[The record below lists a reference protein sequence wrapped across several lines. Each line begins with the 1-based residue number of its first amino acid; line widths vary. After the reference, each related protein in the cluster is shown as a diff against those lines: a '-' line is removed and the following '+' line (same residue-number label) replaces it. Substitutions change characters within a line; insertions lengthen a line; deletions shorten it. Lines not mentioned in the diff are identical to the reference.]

1 MEKKKILI
9 VDDEESLAKV
19 YKLLIENTGKYEV
32 WKETKG
38 AKAFS
43 TAKKFMPDLILLD
56 IMMPDMDGGTVAA
69 QLKEDDVTKDIP
81 VVFVSAAITKEEEE
95 NEQGIIKGG
104 YPILAKPV
112 PLEKLLET
120 IEKYT
125 NKSPGSDGKKEG
137 PSKGQEGKGQWK
149 ERRKHKRVKTINL
162 LSYECI
168 DESNIPLEQGM
179 GRILDISQGGLYLE
193 TRTLI
198 ESKKILLSTN
208 DNKEDLMD
216 VEGKVIYSERTGH
229 ETFHTGIEFHV
240 DDEKA
245 RRFVVELI
253 KVFNVQK
260 NR

>member
-1 MEKKKILI
+1 MKKKKILI
-9 VDDEESLAKV
+9 VDDEESLVRV

-56 IMMPDMDGGTVAA
+56 IMMPDVDGGTVAA
-69 QLKEDDVTKDIP
+69 QLKEDEDTKDIP
-81 VVFVSAAITKEEEE
+81 VVFVSAAITKEEEK
-95 NEQGIIKGG
+95 NEEGIIKGG

-112 PLEKLLET
+112 PMDKLLEA

-125 NKSPGSDGKKEG
+125 NNSSGSDMKDG
-137 PSKGQEGKGQWK
+137 PSKETEQADQRK
-149 ERRKHKRVKTINL
+149 ERRKHKRVKTVSL

-168 DESNIPLEQGM
+168 DKNNILIERGM
-179 GRILDISQGGLYLE
+179 GRILDISQGGLYIE
-193 TRTLI
+193 TPNLI
-198 ESKKILLSTN
+198 DSEKILLSTN
-208 DNKEDLMD
+208 DIKEDLVD

-229 ETFHTGIEFHV
+229 ETFRTGVEFHV
-240 DDEKA
+240 NDEKA
-245 RRFVVELI
+245 RKFVVELI
-253 KVFNVQK
+253 RVFNVQK

>member
-19 YKLLIENTGKYEV
+19 FKLLIENTGKYEV

-43 TAKKFMPDLILLD
+43 AAKKFMPDLILLD
-56 IMMPDMDGGTVAA
+56 IMMPDVDGGAVAE
-69 QLKEDDVTKDIP
+69 QLKEDDDTKDIP
-81 VVFVSAAITKEEEE
+81 IVFISAAITKEEEE
-95 NEQGIIKGG
+95 NEQGTIKGG

-112 PLEKLLET
+112 PMDKLLKT
-120 IEKYT
+120 IEKFT
-125 NKSPGSDGKKEG
+125 NTVPESNSEKAG
-137 PSKGQEGKGQWK
+137 PSEDPKGNAPWK
-149 ERRKHKRVKTINL
+149 ERRVHKRVKTLNL
-162 LSYECI
+162 LSYEGI
-168 DESNIPLEQGM
+168 DESNIPLERGM

-193 TRTLI
+193 TRSI
-198 ESKKILLSTN
+198 IDSKKILLSTN
-208 DNKEDLMD
+208 DIKEDLMD
-216 VEGKVIYSERTGH
+216 VEGEVIYSEKTGH

-253 KVFNVQK
+253 KVFNMQK

>member
-9 VDDEESLAKV
+9 VDDEESLARV

-43 TAKKFMPDLILLD
+43 VAKKFMPDLILLD
-56 IMMPDMDGGTVAA
+56 IMMPDVDGGTVAG
-69 QLKEDDVTKDIP
+69 QLKEDEDTKDIP

-112 PLEKLLET
+112 PMEKLLET

-125 NKSPGSDGKKEG
+125 NNSPESDLKKAES
-137 PSKGQEGKGQWK
+137 SKAQEGGGQWK
-149 ERRKHKRVKTINL
+149 ERRKNRRVKTLNL

-168 DESNIPLEQGM
+168 DEDNIPLERGM

-193 TRTLI
+193 TRSI
-198 ESKKILLSTN
+198 IDSKKILLSTN
-208 DNKEDLMD
+208 DIKEDLMD
-216 VEGKVIYSERTGH
+216 VEGQVIYSEKTGP

-245 RRFVVELI
+245 RKFVVELI